1 MANIPTT
8 AEAGL
13 PGFTVQPWLGI
24 YMSGKTPA
32 ALQRQVIDA
41 VAPFWPPWPASPAND
56 RCVTRRA
63 RPIAWR

>member
-13 PGFTVQPWLGI
+13 PGFTVQPWFGI

-41 VAPFWPPWPASPAND
+41 VAHLAPLA
-56 RCVTRRA
+56 RVTGE
-63 RPIAWR
+63 RPLRDAPR